1 MDGEEGPLAG
11 SRIINAGDRG
21 VANANRFADEDGGD
35 EGAEKERD
43 GADRSFCS

>member
-1 MDGEEGPLAG
+1 MDGEEGPLEG
-11 SRIINAGDRG
+11 SRIINAGDRD
-21 VANANRFADEDGGD
+21 VANANRFADEDGD